1 MPLKYSSHNVMLW
14 GDSLP
19 EEVWF
24 SGDIMFGIKIF
35 GRLFFLPSVKDV
47 DEARN
52 AYYHFTGKN
61 CPRRAYAL
69 QEWTKLYLPL
79 VQKAI
84 QDKDVD
90 AFFELFSSYK
100 MPPEGK
106 AWDEAIAVGES
117 FVSRISTPQQADKAH
132 QRQVS
137 HNCYSSRNEGPYAQ
151 SIRKKWDELSAP
163 EIEAANS
170 IPEIKTAVDNSFHGS
185 KLFIVGMLKWADTC
199 HTVDEIKELTS
210 YALTLSCPKADTSVV
225 EIIREKAVSILLIET
240 PKVIDIKTI
249 KSYYHFAPQKS
260 AVKIFIFERWLELC
274 TTPEQAN
281 EAFIYAPEERVVCQ
295 LGAYKKMQALLS
307 TKT

>member
-1 MPLKYSSHNVMLW
+1 
-14 GDSLP
+14 
-19 EEVWF
+19 
-24 SGDIMFGIKIF
+24 MFGIKIF

-52 AYYHFTGKN
+52 AYYHYTGKN

-117 FVSRISTPQQADKAH
+117 FVSRISTPQQADEAH

-137 HNCYSSRNEGPYAQ
+137 RNCYSSHSEGPYAQ
-151 SIRKKWDELSAP
+151 SIRKRWDELSAP

-170 IPEIKTAVDNSFHGS
+170 IPEIKIAVEKSFHGS
-185 KLFIVGMLKWADTC
+185 KLFIVGMLKWVDAC
-199 HTVDEIKELTS
+199 HTVDEIKELKN
-210 YALTLSCPKADTSVV
+210 YASSLSCPKVDPSVM
-225 EIIREKAVSILLIET
+225 EIIKEKKLSILLIET
-240 PKVIDIKTI
+240 PKVTDIKTI
-249 KSYYHFAPQKS
+249 KSYYHFAPQKT

-281 EAFIYAPEERVVCQ
+281 EAFIYAPEGRLLCQ
-295 LGAYKKMQALLS
+295 VGAYKRVKELLS
-307 TKT
+307 IKT